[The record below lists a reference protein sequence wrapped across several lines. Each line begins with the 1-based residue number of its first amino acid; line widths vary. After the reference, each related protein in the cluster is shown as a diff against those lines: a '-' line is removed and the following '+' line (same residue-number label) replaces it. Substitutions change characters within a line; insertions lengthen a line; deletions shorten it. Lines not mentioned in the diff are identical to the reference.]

1 MVATPLLLLLL
12 VGTAAAL
19 GAAGGEALRL
29 LYRECGG
36 RVMAVALRIL
46 GDRAEAEDV
55 VQETFLELW
64 RRAATYD
71 AARSAPATWAVM
83 VGRSRALDRL
93 RSRTTAARA
102 SELSALDPSFRL
114 AVEPVEARQDRERV
128 RRALDELPPEQREAL
143 DLAYYEGLSH
153 GEIAAR
159 TGLPLGTVKT
169 RLRLA
174 MAKLQASLVPSPEE
188 TA

>member
-1 MVATPLLLLLL
+1 MAAPALLL
-12 VGTAAAL
+12 VLLAAAAVA
-19 GAAGGEALRL
+19 GAVGSAVALRQ

-46 GDRAEAEDV
+46 GDRAEAEDI

-64 RRAATYD
+64 RRAAAYD
-71 AARSAPATWAVM
+71 PARSAPATWAVL
-83 VGRSRALDRL
+83 VARSRALDRL
-93 RSRTTAARA
+93 RSRASAARA
-102 SELSALDPSFRL
+102 CEASGHDPSL
-114 AVEPVEARQDRERV
+114 HPAVEPVEARQDRERV
-128 RRALDELPPEQREAL
+128 RRALDELPPEQRETL
-143 DLAYYEGLSH
+143 ELAYFEGLTH
-153 GEIAAR
+153 GEIASR

-174 MAKLQASLVPSPEE
+174 MAKLRTNLAPAPEE